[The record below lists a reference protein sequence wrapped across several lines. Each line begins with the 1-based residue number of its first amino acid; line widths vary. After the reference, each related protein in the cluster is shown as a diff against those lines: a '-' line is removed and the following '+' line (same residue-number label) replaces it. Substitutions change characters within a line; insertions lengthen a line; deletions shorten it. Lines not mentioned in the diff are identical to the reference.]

1 MQKLFIANWKSS
13 MSSAEVSKFVKTF
26 KNPKPK
32 SAEVVLAP
40 SFIHL
45 SSLKSSAIKGA
56 QDVSVH
62 PTGAF
67 TGDVSAAQLAD
78 MDVSMCLVGHSE
90 RRIYHAET
98 EDDIFA
104 KIERLLAAKIY
115 PILCVGENA
124 EERKQNKTAAVLR
137 KQLSVLK
144 DVSLPE
150 VVIIAYEPVWAISTF
165 QTGKNKVT
173 ATNAQIIETH
183 QMIRKILVS
192 MLGEDGECT
201 EILYGGS
208 VTPENSAS
216 IINLDDV
223 DGVLVGGASTDAKK
237 FMKIINNLK

>member
-1 MQKLFIANWKSS
+1 MKKLFIANWKSS
-13 MSSAEVSKFVKTF
+13 MSAGDVASFLKVF

-32 SAEVVLAP
+32 LAEVALAS
-40 SFIHL
+40 SFVHL
-45 SSLKSSAIKGA
+45 SQLKKVEIKTA

-62 PTGAF
+62 PAGAF
-67 TGDVSAAQLAD
+67 TGDISADQLSEAG
-78 MDVSMCLVGHSE
+78 VNMCLVGHSE

-115 PILCVGENA
+115 PVLCVGENA
-124 EERKQNKTAAVLR
+124 EEREQNKTASVLR
-137 KQLSVLK
+137 SQLSVLK

-150 VVIIAYEPVWAISTF
+150 LVIIAYEPVWAISTF
-165 QTGKNKVT
+165 QSGKNKVT
-173 ATNAQIIETH
+173 ASNAQIIETH
-183 QMIRKILVS
+183 QLIRKILIS
-192 MLGEDGECT
+192 MLGEDGQCS

-208 VTPENSAS
+208 VTPENSAE
-216 IINLDDV
+216 IINLDEV